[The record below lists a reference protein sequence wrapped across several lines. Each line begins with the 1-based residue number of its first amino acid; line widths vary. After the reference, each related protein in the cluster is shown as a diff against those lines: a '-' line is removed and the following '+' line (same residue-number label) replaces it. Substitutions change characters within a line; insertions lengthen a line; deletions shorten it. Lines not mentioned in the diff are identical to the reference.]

1 MLSVLLLPLIFRVFY
16 NYFNFYYLYCIIVKL
31 CYLINIEL
39 LEKLII
45 LMLFLYYVSFFK
57 TKKIYILSICRTVLF
72 SDPLFLGFRF
82 NKAITLTTQFYHGL
96 RKEEADPLPCRLTSV
111 KSNGQVPRIPFMI
124 LTVDWHFSLIAV
136 HFLNVSVIL
145 ISLIINCILFNMIN

>member
-1 MLSVLLLPLIFRVFY
+1 M
-16 NYFNFYYLYCIIVKL
+16 

-82 NKAITLTTQFYHGL
+82 NKAITLTTHFYHGL
-96 RKEEADPLPCRLTSV
+96 RKEEGDPLPCRLTSV

-124 LTVDWHFSLIAV
+124 LTVD
-136 HFLNVSVIL
+136 
-145 ISLIINCILFNMIN
+145 